1 MIYKSFQDKKI
12 SLLGFGCMRFP
23 MIEGTKQ
30 IDEELTEKMVDYA
43 MEHGVNYY
51 DTAAP
56 YHDGMSESV
65 IGKILKKYPRESFY
79 LADKYPGHQIKPGLE
94 DESTKPSV
102 MFENQLKKCGVEYF
116 DFYLLHNVCENS
128 YDVYTDA
135 QRGITEYFISEKK
148 KGRIKHLG
156 FSSHG
161 SIENLKDFVENYG
174 KDMEFC
180 QIQLN
185 YLDWTLQKGKEK
197 YEYLKEKN
205 LPVWVME
212 PVRGGALVNL
222 KDEFQQ
228 KMKVLTPDQS
238 IASWG
243 FRWLQGLDFVTVTLS
258 GMSSFEQ
265 VKDNIKTYEK
275 ENKLSKDEEAVL
287 QEVVKGFADFVPC
300 TACRYCVNEC
310 PQSLDIPGI
319 MAAYN
324 DLICRVSFTPRM
336 YVEALPEGH
345 KPKDCIACKACEALC
360 PQKIKISEVM
370 AKCSDIL
377 AKNPT
382 WEQVCKDRFEVSKK
396 K

>member
-1 MIYKSFQDKKI
+1 MIYKKFQNENI

-23 MIEGTKQ
+23 MNKETNK

-43 MEHGVNYY
+43 IEHGVNYF

-56 YHDGMSESV
+56 YHDGMSELV
-65 IGKILKKYPRESFY
+65 IGKILKKYPRDKFY

-94 DESTKPSV
+94 DESTKPEV

-128 YDVYTDA
+128 YGVYTDK
-135 QRGITEYFISEKK
+135 QRGLIEYFVSEKK

-185 YLDWTLQKGKEK
+185 YLDWTLQKAKEK
-197 YEYLKEKN
+197 YEYLSEKKI
-205 LPVWVME
+205 PIWVME
-212 PVRGGALVNL
+212 PVRGGALVSL
-222 KDEFQQ
+222 KDEFEE
-228 KMKVLTPDQS
+228 KMKKMCPDNS

-243 FRWLQGLDFVTVTLS
+243 FRWLQGLENINVTLS

-265 VKDNIKTYEK
+265 VKDNIETYD
-275 ENKLSKDEEAVL
+275 KLNTLTNEEYSL
-287 QEVVKGFADFVPC
+287 INEVVNGFSDFVPC
-300 TACRYCVNEC
+300 TACKYCMKEC
-310 PQSLDIPGI
+310 PQNLDIPGI
-319 MAAYN
+319 IASYN
-324 DLICRVSFTPRM
+324 DLSLRVSFTPRM
-336 YVEALPEGH
+336 YIEALPEGH
-345 KPKDCIACKACEALC
+345 KPSDCLACGACEKQC

-370 AKCSDIL
+370 SKCADIL

>member
-1 MIYKSFQDKKI
+1 MIYKQFQNEKI

-23 MIEGTKQ
+23 LIEGTKQ

-43 MEHGVNYY
+43 IEHGVNYF

-56 YHDGMSESV
+56 YHDGASETV
-65 IGKILKKYPRESFY
+65 IGKILKKYPRDTFY
-79 LADKYPGHQIKPGLE
+79 LATKYPGHQIKPGLE
-94 DESTKPSV
+94 DETTKPEN
-102 MFENQLKKCGVEYF
+102 MFENQLKKCGVDYF

-128 YDVYTDA
+128 YGVYTDKE
-135 QRGITEYFISEKK
+135 RGIIDYFVSEKK

-161 SIENLKDFVENYG
+161 DVENLKEFLDDYG

-185 YLDWTLQKGKEK
+185 YLDWTLQRAKEK
-197 YEYLKEKN
+197 YELIQKYGIGI
-205 LPVWVME
+205 WVME

-222 KDEFQQ
+222 REDLQ
-228 KMKVLTPDQS
+228 KQMKAMRPDDS

-243 FRWLQGLDFVTVTLS
+243 FRWLQGLDKVNVTLS

-265 VKDNIKTYEK
+265 VKDNIKTYDSPNPLSEEEQKLVEK
-275 ENKLSKDEEAVL
+275 VAKE
-287 QEVVKGFADFVPC
+287 FAEFVPC
-300 TACRYCVNEC
+300 TACGYCLKEC
-310 PQSLDIPGI
+310 PKKLEIPKI
-319 MAAYN
+319 IASYN
-324 DLICRVSFTPRM
+324 DLTTRVSFTPRM
-336 YVEALPEGH
+336 YIEALPEGK
-345 KPKDCIACKACEALC
+345 KPSDCVGCKACEKQC
-360 PQKIKISEVM
+360 PQKIKISEIM
-370 AKCSDIL
+370 TKCADIL

-382 WEQVCKDRFEVSKK
+382 WVEVCTERFEVGKK